1 MMTNTPDIIDKDR
14 LIEEMK
20 AEVLRLQIE
29 NTQLR
34 RELGNLTFRGV
45 SEQIKTENECK
56 QSQKLLLS
64 LWSAR

>member
-1 MMTNTPDIIDKDR
+1 MTDNWDTMDKDHFIDELKTEIAR
-14 LIEEMK
+14 LE
-20 AEVLRLQIE
+20 IE
-29 NTQLR
+29 NVQLR